1 MKTYKYRII
10 SSNVIVTL
18 KAEGPNSSGEIN
30 YEGES
35 FNKKLVIFRLS
46 GASGAF
52 GHSFYPLSSTPID
65 LDFVLKQTFGKE
77 DIEVLGEVII
87 SYDPEIPE
95 GALT

>member
-1 MKTYKYRII
+1 MKNYRYKII
-10 SSNVIVTL
+10 PSNVIVTI
-18 KAEGPNSSGEIN
+18 KAEGPNSSGKIT

-65 LDFVLKQTFGKE
+65 LDFALKQTFGKE
-77 DIEVLGEVII
+77 DIEVLGEVIT

-95 GALT
+95 GSVT